1 MSEKILYVVHRYA
14 PFPGGSENYVRD
26 MAEETL
32 NRGIEVWVFAG
43 EHKGDLN
50 GVHVTSNPL
59 ILMRKWDLIVVHGGD
74 VAVQDFVLNNA
85 ERFASPMLLMLIIP
99 SESDVYRKAM
109 QTVKYIGCSTKE
121 DWEFVKN
128 KDLLLKSVQ
137 VRHGINEES
146 SVGKPGFR
154 EKYGIRT
161 KYMFLSCG
169 GYWPNKAMPEL
180 VDLFNKVA
188 RDDITL
194 VLTGYDNR
202 HNIIP
207 QESEFVKPLMIDD
220 RRDVMSA
227 ISEADLYIMHSYR
240 EGFGLVLLESM
251 LNKTLWAAR
260 NIAGARLMSKFGFT
274 YDTDDQLLG
283 YLKNFNGAAKKQT
296 EDALEYVTSNH
307 LVRNTVDDILN
318 LTSETPS
325 VWKGVD
331 SRQAL
336 LGMKRSWRSSI
347 LQLVPTWLFLLY
359 VSIKP
364 RNS

>member
-1 MSEKILYVVHRYA
+1 MSKKILYVVHRYA

-32 NRGIEVWVFAG
+32 SRGIEVWVFAG
-43 EHKGDLN
+43 EHKGNLN
-50 GVHVTSNPL
+50 GVCVTSNPL

-85 ERFASPMLLMLIIP
+85 ERFTSPMLLMLIIP
-99 SESDVYRKAM
+99 SESDVYQKAM

-128 KDLLLKSVQ
+128 KDLLLKSAQ
-137 VRHGINEES
+137 VRHGIDERS

-154 EKYGIRT
+154 EKYGVKT

-180 VDLFNKVA
+180 VNLFNEIA

-207 QESEFVKPLMIDD
+207 KKSEFVKPLMIDD
-220 RRDVMSA
+220 RHDVMSA
-227 ISEADLYIMHSYR
+227 ILEADLYIMHSHR

-260 NIAGARLMSKFGFT
+260 NIAGARLMSRFGFT
-274 YDTDDQLLG
+274 YDTDGQLLSYMKSFSG
-283 YLKNFNGAAKKQT
+283 VTEKQT
-296 EDALEYVTSNH
+296 EDAFQYVTSNH
-307 LVRNTVDDILN
+307 LIRNTVDDILN
-318 LTSETPS
+318 LTSETPFT
-325 VWKGVD
+325 WKGVD
-331 SRQAL
+331 SQQTLA
-336 LGMKRSWRSSI
+336 GMKRSWRSSI
-347 LQLVPTWLFLLY
+347 MKLVPTWLFLVY
-359 VSIKP
+359 FSIKS
-364 RNS
+364 RNL

>member
-1 MSEKILYVVHRYA
+1 MSKKILYVVHRYA

-32 NRGIEVWVFAG
+32 SRGIEVWVFAG
-43 EHKGDLN
+43 EHKGNLN
-50 GVHVTSNPL
+50 GVRVTKDPL

-74 VAVQDFVLNNA
+74 VAVQDFVLSNA
-85 ERFASPMLLMLIIP
+85 KRFTSPMLLMLIVP
-99 SESDVYRKAM
+99 SESEVYQKAM
-109 QTVKYIGCSTKE
+109 QAVKYIGCSTKE
-121 DWEFVKN
+121 DWEFVED
-128 KDLLLKSVQ
+128 KDLSSKSVQ
-137 VRHGINEES
+137 LRHGINEKS
-146 SVGKPGFR
+146 SFGKPGFR

-169 GYWPNKAMPEL
+169 GYWPNKAMHEL
-180 VDLFNKVA
+180 VELFNKVA

-207 QESEFVKPLMIDD
+207 KESKFVKPLMIDSRD
-220 RRDVMSA
+220 DVMSA
-227 ISEADLYIMHSYR
+227 ISEADLYIMHSHR

-251 LNKTLWAAR
+251 LNKTVWAAR

-283 YLKNFNGAAKKQT
+283 YMRSFNGVTQNQA
-296 EDALEYVTSNH
+296 EDAFEYVTSNH
-307 LVRNTVDDILN
+307 LIRNTVDDILK
-318 LTSETPS
+318 LTLEAPS
-325 VWKGVD
+325 AWKCVD
-331 SRQAL
+331 SKQAL
-336 LGMKRSWRSSI
+336 AGMKRSWRSSI
-347 LQLVPTWLFLLY
+347 LQIVPTWLFLVY
-359 VSIKP
+359 FSIKS